1 MTATSAEHEHAFAP
15 GLPGPCECG
24 KTYSAVQVEQAL
36 GKYIAERAGSYVT
49 AAMVQRRVRV
59 GYARAACEL
68 DLLAAAG
75 VIAPF
80 DADGRYAV
88 PSRPTTDS

>member
-1 MTATSAEHEHAFAP
+1 MTAVDAHKHEFAP
-15 GLPGPCECG
+15 GLPGPCACG
-24 KTYSAVQVEQAL
+24 KTYVQAQIERSL
-36 GKYIAERAGSYVT
+36 GEYVAERAGSYLT

-68 DLLAAAG
+68 DRLAREG

-80 DADGRYAV
+80 DANGRYAV
-88 PSRPTTDS
+88 PAAKTDR